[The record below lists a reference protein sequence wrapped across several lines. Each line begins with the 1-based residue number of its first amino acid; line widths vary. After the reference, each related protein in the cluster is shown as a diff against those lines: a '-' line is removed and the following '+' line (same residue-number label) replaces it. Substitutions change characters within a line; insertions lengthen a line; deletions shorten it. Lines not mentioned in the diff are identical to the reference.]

1 MDAKG
6 AQYGFMEA
14 RRVARG
20 IIDQLLPVI
29 GEERASA
36 NRRLLDTCPPGSFSP
51 PKQLFRR
58 WSMGWNDAV
67 DN

>member
-51 PKQLFRR
+51 PKQLSRR
-58 WSMGWNDAV
+58 WSMGWNDAGR
-67 DN
+67 